1 MTTPPDV
8 WTALRGRPWRFLG
21 SAWPWRALAYLVSTL
36 PVALGVAVV
45 LLVTVG
51 VGLLTAVLVVGVFLL
66 AALPLIASVVAVVER
81 SRMQLVLG
89 RRPPSDSVPW
99 RTRLRALRSMPVAW
113 PEVGYTVLLT
123 VVLWVVDGVALT
135 LLVTIPGV
143 LLAAPVLVRADQPV
157 NMGPWQVDT
166 AAEAWLAVGSGLL
179 LLAAGLYGATL
190 LAAAQASLARLLLD
204 PPHARLAEALAELR
218 RSRVGLVDAFETER
232 RRIER
237 DLHDGAQQR
246 LMALT
251 MTLGRAELEI
261 PEGVGLDLVRE
272 AHGQAETALEEL
284 RSTVRGI
291 HPRVLVDHGVEAAV
305 HEVADAAE
313 VPVTVDVS
321 LPERLPGPLEAA
333 AYFVVSEA
341 LTNVVRHARARSVR
355 VHGRVTDGRLV
366 LTVLDDGVGGA
377 TVPPAGGLAGLAL
390 RFEALDGELSVTSP
404 VGGPTEV
411 RATCPVP

>member
-1 MTTPPDV
+1 MTTPDDV

-21 SAWPWRALAYLVSTL
+21 SAWPWRALAYLVSTV
-36 PVALGVAVV
+36 PVALGAAAVLV
-45 LLVTVG
+45 LTVG
-51 VGLLTAVLVVGVFLL
+51 VGLLTAVLVVGVLLL
-66 AALPLIASVVAVVER
+66 AGLPLIASVVAAVER
-81 SRMQLVLG
+81 NRLQLVLG
-89 RRPPSDSVPW
+89 RRPPSDGVPW

-123 VVLWVVDGVALT
+123 VVLWVVDGVALN
-135 LLVTIPGV
+135 LLVTFPGL
-143 LLAAPVLVRADQPV
+143 LLAAPVLVRGDAPIDL
-157 NMGPWQVDT
+157 GPWQIDT
-166 AAEAWLAVGSGLL
+166 VTEAWLAVGPGLL

-204 PPHARLAEALAELR
+204 PPYARLGEALAELR

-246 LMALT
+246 LVALT
-251 MTLGRAELEI
+251 MTLGRAELEL
-261 PEGVGLDLVRE
+261 PEGAGLDLVRE

-291 HPRVLVDHGVEAAV
+291 HPRVLVDHGDEAAV

-313 VPVTVDVS
+313 IPVTVDVS
-321 LPERLPGPLEAA
+321 LPGRLPGPIEAA

-355 VHGRVTDGRLV
+355 VHGRVADGRLV

-377 TVPPAGGLAGLAL
+377 DVRPGGGLAGLAL
-390 RFEALDGELSVTSP
+390 RLEALDGELTVTSP
-404 VGGPTEV
+404 AGGPTEV

>member
-1 MTTPPDV
+1 VTTPPDV

-21 SAWPWRALAYLVSTL
+21 SAWPWRALAYLVSTV
-36 PVALGVAVV
+36 PVALGAAAV
-45 LLVTVG
+45 LALTVG
-51 VGLLTAVLVVGVFLL
+51 VGLLTALLVVGVLLL
-66 AALPLIASVVAVVER
+66 AGLPLIASVVAAVER
-81 SRMQLVLG
+81 SRMQLLLG

-123 VVLWVVDGVALT
+123 VVLWVVDVVALN
-135 LLVTIPGV
+135 LLVTFPGV
-143 LLAAPVLVRADQPV
+143 LLAAPVLVRTGTPID
-157 NMGPWQVDT
+157 MGSWQIDT
-166 AAEAWLAVGSGLL
+166 TSEAWLAVGPGLL
-179 LLAAGLYGATL
+179 LLTAGLYGATL
-190 LAAAQASLARLLLD
+190 LAAAQASLTRLLLD
-204 PPHARLAEALAELR
+204 PPHARLAETLAELR

-246 LMALT
+246 LVALT

-261 PEGVGLDLVRE
+261 PEGAGLDLVRE
-272 AHGQAETALEEL
+272 AQGQAETALEEL

-291 HPRVLVDHGVEAAV
+291 HPRVLVDHGIEAAV
-305 HEVADAAE
+305 HEVADATE
-313 VPVTVDVS
+313 VPVTVDVT
-321 LPERLPGPLEAA
+321 LPGRLPGPLEAA

-355 VHGRVTDGRLV
+355 VHGRVAGGRLV

-377 TVPPAGGLAGLAL
+377 KVRPGGGLAGLAL
-390 RFEALDGELSVTSP
+390 RVEALDGELAVTSP
-404 VGGPTEV
+404 AGGPTEV